1 MEGEVQLIIGDGV
14 AELVLDRPAK
24 HNAVTPAMAQRLAE
38 HARALETD
46 DAVRAVLL
54 RGAGERAFCS
64 GSDLNALAAY
74 PTAWHFRN
82 RLEYAAVVRG
92 IRKPVVAALQG
103 WTLGGGAEMA
113 LGADFRIAAET
124 TRIGFPEVQRGWVGG
139 GGASQMLPRLI
150 GHAAATRLL
159 MLGEPIE
166 APEALRLGLVHEV
179 VAQAA
184 LLPRARELAAR
195 LAGFSP
201 VAVQS
206 VKAALRAA
214 MESPLA
220 AGLAYEN
227 EMNVLC
233 FSAGDHLEGIRAF
246 NEKRGAEFA
255 R

>member
-1 MEGEVQLIIGDGV
+1 MQGEVRLNIADGI
-14 AELVLDRPAK
+14 AELLLDRAAK
-24 HNAVTPAMAQRLAE
+24 HNAMTPEMARQLAA
-38 HARALETD
+38 HARSIDEND
-46 DAVRAVLL
+46 DVRVVLL

-74 PTAWHFRN
+74 PSAWHFRN
-82 RLEYAAVVRG
+82 RVEYAAVVRN

-113 LGADFRIAAET
+113 LGADLRIAAKT
-124 TRIGFPEVQRGWVGG
+124 TRIGFPEVERGWVGG

-150 GHAAATRLL
+150 GAAAATRLL
-159 MLGEPIE
+159 MMSGQVDS
-166 APEALRLGLVHEV
+166 AEALRLGMVHEV
-179 VAQAA
+179 VGQDA
-184 LLPRARELAAR
+184 LLDHARGVARR

-214 MESPLA
+214 MEMPLS
-220 AGLAYEN
+220 AGLNYEN

-246 NEKRGAEFA
+246 NEKRQAEFA